1 MPLKNAAGPDSP
13 HTTRQ
18 AISNL
23 AAEWLTQ
30 AGISVPRTPAGD
42 AAVNLEISPLYAL
55 DAAELAAKVDRK
67 LRIEGPTYLDRAKG
81 A

>member
-1 MPLKNAAGPDSP
+1 MPARGSGL
-13 HTTRQ
+13 
-18 AISNL
+18 
-23 AAEWLTQ
+23 
-30 AGISVPRTPAGD
+30 PRTPAGD